1 MSEITALKDLAKFV
15 AKSPLASEDAEIRRS
30 AVNSL
35 VKSIAPR
42 TERKKVTDLLS
53 TVMALSARTRR
64 LVQPRVEI
72 EIDVFTP
79 DNARAVRI
87 ITGETLA

>member
-1 MSEITALKDLAKFV
+1 MSEITALKDLANFV
-15 AKSPLASEDAEIRRS
+15 AKSPLASENAEVRRT

-35 VKSIAPR
+35 VRGIAPR
-42 TERKKVTDLLS
+42 TERKKVSELLS

-72 EIDVFTP
+72 ELDVFTP
-79 DNARAVRI
+79 DSARAVRI
-87 ITGETLA
+87 TSGEPNA

>member
-15 AKSPLASEDAEIRRS
+15 AKSPLASEDAEVRRT

-35 VKSIAPR
+35 VRSIAPR
-42 TERKKVTDLLS
+42 TERKKVSDLLS

-72 EIDVFTP
+72 ELDVFTP
-79 DNARAVRI
+79 DNVRAVRI
-87 ITGETLA
+87 TTADSNA